1 MFSDPTG
8 FSETIDLTQ
17 QTLDFLNVGGRKT
30 KSKIFPSDTLVT
42 R

>member
-17 QTLDFLNVGGRKT
+17 QTLDFKRWEEK
-30 KSKIFPSDTLVT
+30 KKAKYFQVT
-42 R
+42 H

>member
-17 QTLDFLNVGGRKT
+17 QTLDFKT
-30 KSKIFPSDTLVT
+30 WEEKKKRS
-42 R
+42 

>member
-17 QTLDFLNVGGRKT
+17 QTLDFKT
-30 KSKIFPSDTLVT
+30 WEEKKKKKLKYFQVT
-42 R
+42 H